1 MAAMS
6 ASESFIVARKSN
18 RYISGFFVG
27 FTANSKKKIIVKS
40 KYLIAIYDCQSKLLK
55 FGSEEL

>member
-6 ASESFIVARKSN
+6 ASESFIVARKVIV
-18 RYISGFFVG
+18 ISLFFVG